1 MDLSRVY
8 RARLGRQIV
17 QVLSIFEKNLSCENI
32 RDATRATLGD
42 EFRKRRKAEK
52 AGHKTR
58 VHGCIYRPTQGG
70 KKGGRE
76 EVGEVVAGCFPEGQ
90 IYNSVSRTRR
100 GGEGGGGGEKSPRLG
115 EGKREG
121 GVLVFRRRDRKRAC
135 VSRLRGYAIPTFD

>member
-32 RDATRATLGD
+32 GDATRATLGD

-58 VHGCIYRPTQGG
+58 VHGCIYRPREERKEGG
-70 KKGGRE
+70 KR
-76 EVGEVVAGCFPEGQ
+76 
-90 IYNSVSRTRR
+90 
-100 GGEGGGGGEKSPRLG
+100 
-115 EGKREG
+115 
-121 GVLVFRRRDRKRAC
+121 
-135 VSRLRGYAIPTFD
+135 